1 MLLIA
6 AFLKSGIHLRIEDQN
21 QQMRRDDLTNRNG
34 CDAAMRL
41 PLRQAPPKIGFR
53 PEAVWQ
59 RSFAFWA
66 RSFMMIVESGAG
78 TAALLVSLPRE
89 ALGPLDTKLGS
100 SRLRRR
106 HGKQITL
113 K

>member
-1 MLLIA
+1 
-6 AFLKSGIHLRIEDQN
+6 
-21 QQMRRDDLTNRNG
+21 MRRDEPNEQQRIRRVMRAQREVSTRP
-34 CDAAMRL
+34 CDSVASGTAQDWL
-41 PLRQAPPKIGFR
+41 Q

-66 RSFMMIVESGAG
+66 RSFMKIVKSGAG

-100 SRLRRR
+100 SVCDDAMAS
-106 HGKQITL
+106 K
-113 K
+113 

>member
-1 MLLIA
+1 
-6 AFLKSGIHLRIEDQN
+6 
-21 QQMRRDDLTNRNG
+21 
-34 CDAAMRL
+34 
-41 PLRQAPPKIGFR
+41 
-53 PEAVWQ
+53 
-59 RSFAFWA
+59 
-66 RSFMMIVESGAG
+66 MMIIESGAG

>member
-1 MLLIA
+1 MRA
-6 AFLKSGIHLRIEDQN
+6 QRERI
-21 QQMRRDDLTNRNG
+21 
-34 CDAAMRL
+34 DAAMRL

-66 RSFMMIVESGAG
+66 RSFMKIVKSGAG